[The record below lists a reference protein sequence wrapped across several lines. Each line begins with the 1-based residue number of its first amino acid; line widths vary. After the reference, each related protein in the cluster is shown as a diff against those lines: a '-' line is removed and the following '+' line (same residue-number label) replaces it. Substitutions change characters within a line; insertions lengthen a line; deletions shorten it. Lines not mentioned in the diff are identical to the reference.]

1 MCQCPY
7 GPNFISTIGRI
18 TEDYEKKLVSMPLRA
33 KLHFYRVIRNSRVI
47 SQFVSMPL
55 RAKLHFYVTVVL
67 VLMSVCGCVNALT
80 GQTSFLHV
88 ETKSYSIQ
96 NAVCVSMPLRAKLHF
111 YPTPQKPFIYAV
123 YFPYFRTYFSEYSE
137 NSPFQG
143 HFYVLPFFSSSLIEF
158 HLLCNDIFSF
168 LFSILIQFPFA
179 VNTPY
184 SFL

>member
-1 MCQCPY
+1 
-7 GPNFISTIGRI
+7 
-18 TEDYEKKLVSMPLRA
+18 
-33 KLHFYRVIRNSRVI
+33 
-47 SQFVSMPL
+47 
-55 RAKLHFYVTVVL
+55 
-67 VLMSVCGCVNALT
+67 
-80 GQTSFLHV
+80 
-88 ETKSYSIQ
+88 
-96 NAVCVSMPLRAKLHF
+96 MPLRAKLHF

-184 SFL
+184 SFLQSILPFPFIPNPFLTHPILFLHLPTRNQKKKNASFYSKEYPEDVPLSTFLFPFSTISMLHPWKPHLFVIRFSIIRRNEVIKNLITKKATEI